1 MTLGRWRR
9 HTALLERQCQQVY
22 RSSAASLLHLG
33 DRAVAR
39 DAVLLDAIELSLHA
53 RKEQVFAGR
62 KSGDVRVLSGETG
75 HWLRVLGEDFQ
86 LAQLSATD
94 VDRHHAP
101 A

>member
-1 MTLGRWRR
+1 M
-9 HTALLERQCQQVY
+9 Y

-62 KSGDVRVLSGETG
+62 KSGDVRVLPGETG

-86 LAQLSATD
+86 LARLSATD

>member
-1 MTLGRWRR
+1 M
-9 HTALLERQCQQVY
+9 Y

-53 RKEQVFAGR
+53 PKEQVFAGR
-62 KSGDVRVLSGETG
+62 KSAVRVLPGETG

-86 LAQLSATD
+86 LARLSATD

>member
-62 KSGDVRVLSGETG
+62 KSGDVRVLPGETG

-86 LAQLSATD
+86 LARLSATD